1 MPLKLIP
8 KQKKK
13 SIIGQVNA
21 SSYLLMLLLTLP
33 VLLSMLIM
41 VFYASRYHASLSR
54 MEIIANLKPMI
65 DYEISEELWSTISGR
80 KTFDEC
86 GVYDTISVIN
96 TTLDEQIAQGGS
108 SKLELSVARRTM
120 DTLLTYVEQIE
131 TNMENGAP
139 IAASEA
145 TLEEVRNVT
154 ILADSMLED
163 FITGEISRATQ
174 ATSLLRRVVMFTA
187 AAEVLMIVIAVVF
200 TQWMLRRTR
209 RFIREPI
216 EHLEHFTALLAEGNL
231 RAHIPPTDVVEL
243 EPLTER
249 VEEMAGRL
257 DALIEQNRRE
267 QENLKKS
274 ELRLLQAQINPHFL
288 YNTLEAIV
296 WQSETG
302 RSDEVIQIARALSD
316 FFRISLSSGAD
327 WIPVSQEIKH
337 LTGYLSIQKMRYRD
351 ILNYQIDVDEEISSV
366 YMLKLLLQPL
376 VENALYHG
384 IKNRRGGGMITVT
397 GRREGDY
404 LCFCVAD
411 TGRGMTP
418 EELARVIARLGETT
432 KRSFARTDSSSG
444 FGLSNVNQRICL
456 YYNQPAGL
464 QIESGPEG
472 TSVSFRVPCKNRED
486 EHHD

>member
-1 MPLKLIP
+1 MARKAAA
-8 KQKKK
+8 KTRKK
-13 SIIGQVNA
+13 SIIGQVNT
-21 SSYLLMLLLTLP
+21 SSYILMLLLTLP
-33 VLLSMLIM
+33 VLLSIVIM
-41 VFYASRYHASLSR
+41 VFYAERYNASLSR
-54 MEIIANLKPMI
+54 MEIIADLKPMV
-65 DYEISEELWSTISGR
+65 DTEISDELWSTISGR

-86 GVYDTISVIN
+86 GVYDTIAVIN
-96 TTLDEQIAQGGS
+96 STLEEQIANAGS
-108 SKLELSVARRTM
+108 SNLELSVARRTM
-120 DTLLTYVEQIE
+120 DTLLTYVTQIE
-131 TNMENGAP
+131 TNMESGVPVAQ
-139 IAASEA
+139 SEA
-145 TLEEVRNVT
+145 TLEEVRNVA
-154 ILADSMLED
+154 ILAESMLED
-163 FITGEISRATQ
+163 FITEEISRAAQT
-174 ATSLLRRVVMFTA
+174 TRFLRSVVMFTVV
-187 AAEVLMIVIAVVF
+187 AEALMIVIAVAF

-216 EHLEHFTALLAEGNL
+216 AHLEHFTGLLAEGNL

-249 VEEMAGRL
+249 VEEMAVRL
-257 DALIEQNRRE
+257 DELIEQNRRE

-351 ILNYQIDVDEEISSV
+351 ILNYEIDVDENISGV
-366 YMLKLLLQPL
+366 FMLKLLLQPL

-384 IKNRRGGGMITVT
+384 IKNRRGGGRITVT
-397 GRREGDY
+397 GRREGDD
-404 LCFCVAD
+404 LRFCVED

-418 EELARVIARLGETT
+418 EELSRVVSRLNEST
-432 KRSFARTDSSSG
+432 RSRYAGSDGSSG
-444 FGLSNVNQRICL
+444 FGLANVDQRIRL
-456 YYNQPAGL
+456 YYNQPSGL
-464 QIESGPEG
+464 HIESSPEG
-472 TSVSFRVPCKNRED
+472 TRVSFRVPCKQRED

>member
-1 MPLKLIP
+1 MMHSP
-8 KQKKK
+8 KKK

-21 SSYLLMLLLTLP
+21 SSYLLMLLLTIP

-41 VFYASRYHASLSR
+41 VFYAARYSASLSR
-54 MEIIANLKPMI
+54 MEIIADLKPMV
-65 DYEISEELWSTISGR
+65 DSEISGELWSTISGR

-86 GVYDTISVIN
+86 GVYDTIAVIN
-96 TTLDEQIAQGGS
+96 TTLDEQIAQAGS
-108 SKLELSVARRTM
+108 ANLELTVARRTM
-120 DTLLTYVEQIE
+120 DTLLSYVVQIE
-131 TNMENGAP
+131 TNMETGVPVAT
-139 IAASEA
+139 SEA
-145 TLEEVRNVT
+145 TLEEVRNVA
-154 ILADSMLED
+154 ILAESMLED
-163 FITGEISRATQ
+163 YITEEISRAAQT
-174 ATSLLRRVVMFTA
+174 TKLLRHVVIVTVV
-187 AAEVLMIVIAVVF
+187 AETLMILIAIVF

-216 EHLEHFTALLAEGNL
+216 EHLEHFTGLLAEGNL
-231 RAHIPPTDVVEL
+231 RARIPPTDVVEL
-243 EPLTER
+243 DPLTQR
-249 VEEMAGRL
+249 VSVMAGRL
-257 DALIEQNRRE
+257 DELIEQNKRE

-302 RSDEVIQIARALSD
+302 RSEEVIQIASALSD

-351 ILNYQIDVDEEISSV
+351 ILNYEIDVDEDIASV

-384 IKNRRGGGMITVT
+384 IKNKRGGGMITVT
-397 GRREGDY
+397 GRREGDF
-404 LCFCVAD
+404 LHFCVAD
-411 TGRGMTP
+411 TGRGMTQN
-418 EELARVIARLGETT
+418 ELSRVIARLSEST
-432 KRSFARTDSSSG
+432 KSSFANADSTSG
-444 FGLSNVNQRICL
+444 FGLSNVDQRLRL
-456 YYNQPAGL
+456 YYSQPSGL
-464 QIESGPEG
+464 HIESGPDG
-472 TSVSFRVPCKNRED
+472 TRVSFRVPCKHRED

>member
-1 MPLKLIP
+1 MAHR
-8 KQKKK
+8 QKRK
-13 SIIGQVNA
+13 SIIGQVNV
-21 SSYLLMLLLTLP
+21 SSYLLMLILTLP
-33 VLLSMLIM
+33 VLLSVLLM
-41 VFYASRYHASLSR
+41 VLYAARYDASLSR
-54 MEIIANLKPMI
+54 MEIIASLKPMI
-65 DYEISEELWSTISGR
+65 DHEISDELWSTISGR

-96 TTLDEQIAQGGS
+96 TTLDGQIAEVGS
-108 SKLELSVARRTM
+108 SKLELTVARRTM
-120 DTLLTYVEQIE
+120 DTLLAYVEQIE
-131 TNMENGAP
+131 TNMETGAP
-139 IAASEA
+139 VADSEA
-145 TLEEVRNVT
+145 TLEEVRNVAL
-154 ILADSMLED
+154 LAESMLED
-163 FITGEISRATQ
+163 SISEEISNAAQTTR
-174 ATSLLRRVVMFTA
+174 LLRAAVMLTA

-216 EHLEHFTALLAEGNL
+216 EHLERFTGLLAEGNL
-231 RAHIPPTDVVEL
+231 RARIPPTDVVEL
-243 EPLTER
+243 EPLTQR
-249 VEEMAGRL
+249 VEEMAVRL
-257 DALIEQNRRE
+257 DELIEQNRRE

-302 RSDEVIQIARALSD
+302 RSDEVIRIARALSD

-351 ILNYQIDVDEEISSV
+351 ILNYEIDVDEDIASV

-384 IKNRRGGGMITVT
+384 IKNKRGGGRITVT
-397 GRREGDY
+397 GRRDGDF

-418 EELARVIARLGETT
+418 EQLERVLCRLEENP
-432 KRSFARTDSSSG
+432 RSRYASADNSSG
-444 FGLSNVNQRICL
+444 FGLGNVNQRICL
-456 YYNQPAGL
+456 YYNQPSGL
-464 QIESGPEG
+464 HIESSAEG
-472 TSVSFRVPCKNRED
+472 TRVSFRVPCKQRED
-486 EHHD
+486 EYHD

>member
-1 MPLKLIP
+1 MPHR
-8 KQKKK
+8 QKKK

-21 SSYLLMLLLTLP
+21 ASYLLMLLLTLP

-41 VFYASRYHASLSR
+41 VFYAARYDASLSR
-54 MEIIANLKPMI
+54 MEIIADLKPMI

-86 GVYDTISVIN
+86 GVYDTIAAIN
-96 TTLDEQIAQGGS
+96 TTLDEQIASGGS
-108 SKLELSVARRTM
+108 SKLELTVARRTM
-120 DTLLTYVEQIE
+120 DTLLSYVAQIE
-131 TNMENGAP
+131 TNMQTGAP
-139 IAASEA
+139 IASSEA
-145 TLEEVRNVT
+145 TLEEVRNVA
-154 ILADSMLED
+154 ILAESMLED
-163 FITGEISRATQ
+163 FITEEISRASQT
-174 ATSLLRRVVMFTA
+174 TRLLRTVVMVTA
-187 AAEVLMIVIAVVF
+187 AAEALMIVIAIAS

-216 EHLEHFTALLAEGNL
+216 EHLEHFTGLLAEGNL

-257 DALIEQNRRE
+257 DELIEQNRRE

-302 RSDEVIQIARALSD
+302 RSDEVILIARALSD

-351 ILNYQIDVDEEISSV
+351 ILNYEIDVDEGIASV

-384 IKNRRGGGMITVT
+384 IKNKRGGGSITVT
-397 GRREGDY
+397 GRREGDF
-404 LCFCVAD
+404 LCFSVAD
-411 TGRGMTP
+411 TGRGMTQN
-418 EELARVIARLGETT
+418 ELSRVIARLSEST
-432 KRSFARTDSSSG
+432 KSIYAKADNSSG
-444 FGLSNVNQRICL
+444 FGLSNVDQRIRL
-456 YYNQPAGL
+456 YYNQSDGL
-464 QIESGPEG
+464 HIESGPAG
-472 TSVSFRVPCKNRED
+472 TRVSFRVPCKHRED
-486 EHHD
+486 EYHD

>member
-1 MPLKLIP
+1 MMHSP
-8 KQKKK
+8 KKK

-21 SSYLLMLLLTLP
+21 SSYLLMLLLTIP

-41 VFYASRYHASLSR
+41 VFYAARYSASLSR
-54 MEIIANLKPMI
+54 MEIIADLKPMV
-65 DYEISEELWSTISGR
+65 DSEISGELWSTISGR

-86 GVYDTISVIN
+86 GVYDTIAVIN
-96 TTLDEQIAQGGS
+96 TTLDEQIAQAGS
-108 SKLELSVARRTM
+108 ANLELTVARRTM
-120 DTLLTYVEQIE
+120 DTLLSYVVQIE
-131 TNMENGAP
+131 TNMETGVPVAT
-139 IAASEA
+139 SEA
-145 TLEEVRNVT
+145 TLEEVRNVA
-154 ILADSMLED
+154 ILAESMLED
-163 FITGEISRATQ
+163 YITEEISRAAQT
-174 ATSLLRRVVMFTA
+174 TKLLRHVVIVTVV
-187 AAEVLMIVIAVVF
+187 AETLMILIAIVF

-216 EHLEHFTALLAEGNL
+216 EHLEHFTGLLAEGNL
-231 RAHIPPTDVVEL
+231 RARIPPTDVVEL
-243 EPLTER
+243 EPLTQR
-249 VEEMAGRL
+249 VSVMAGRL
-257 DALIEQNRRE
+257 DELIEQNRRE

-302 RSDEVIQIARALSD
+302 RSEEVIQIASALSD

-351 ILNYQIDVDEEISSV
+351 ILNYEIDVDEDIASV

-384 IKNRRGGGMITVT
+384 IKNKRGGGMITVT
-397 GRREGDY
+397 GRREGDF
-404 LCFCVAD
+404 LHFCVAD
-411 TGRGMTP
+411 TGRGMTQN
-418 EELARVIARLGETT
+418 ELSRVIARLSEST
-432 KRSFARTDSSSG
+432 KSSYANADSTSG
-444 FGLSNVNQRICL
+444 FGLSNVDQRIRL
-456 YYNQPAGL
+456 YYSQPSGL
-464 QIESGPEG
+464 YIESGPDG
-472 TSVSFRVPCKNRED
+472 TRVSFRVPCKHRED

>member
-1 MPLKLIP
+1 MARRAHARPR
-8 KQKKK
+8 KK
-13 SIIGQVNA
+13 SIIGQVNT
-21 SSYLLMLLLTLP
+21 SSYILMLLLTLP
-33 VLLSMLIM
+33 VLLSMVIM
-41 VFYASRYHASLSR
+41 VFYAGRYNASLSR
-54 MEIIANLKPMI
+54 MEIIADLKPMV
-65 DYEISEELWSTISGR
+65 DTEISEELWSTISGR

-86 GVYDTISVIN
+86 GVYDTIAVIN
-96 TTLDEQIAQGGS
+96 STLEEQIAGAGS
-108 SKLELSVARRTM
+108 STFELSVARRTM
-120 DTLLTYVEQIE
+120 DTLLTYVAQIE
-131 TNMENGAP
+131 TNMESGVPVAQ
-139 IAASEA
+139 SEA
-145 TLEEVRNVT
+145 TLEEVRNVA
-154 ILADSMLED
+154 ILAESMLED
-163 FITGEISRATQ
+163 FITGEISRAAQT
-174 ATSLLRRVVMFTA
+174 TRLLRTVVMFTA
-187 AAEVLMIVIAVVF
+187 VAEALMIVIAIAF

-216 EHLEHFTALLAEGNL
+216 EHLEHFTGLLAEGNL

-249 VEEMAGRL
+249 VDEMAGRL
-257 DALIEQNRRE
+257 DELIEQNRRE

-351 ILNYQIDVDEEISSV
+351 ILNYEIDVDEDISGV

-384 IKNRRGGGMITVT
+384 IKNRRGGGRITVT
-397 GRREGDY
+397 GRRESDD
-404 LCFCVAD
+404 LRFCVED

-418 EELARVIARLGETT
+418 EELARVVSRLSENT
-432 KRSFARTDSSSG
+432 RSRYADSDGGSG
-444 FGLSNVNQRICL
+444 FGLANVDQRIRL
-456 YYNQPAGL
+456 YYNQPSGL
-464 QIESGPEG
+464 HIESSPGG
-472 TSVSFRVPCKNRED
+472 TRVSFRVPCKHRED